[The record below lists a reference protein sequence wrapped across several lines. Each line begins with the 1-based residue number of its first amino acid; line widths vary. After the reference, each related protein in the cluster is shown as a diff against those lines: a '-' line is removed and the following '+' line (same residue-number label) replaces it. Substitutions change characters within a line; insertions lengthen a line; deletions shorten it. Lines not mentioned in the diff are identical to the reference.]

1 MKKTGLLLALSLAI
15 AVAMGSIAFA
25 QTGSAAANQP
35 IPDGTV
41 STNANFPVE
50 TIVNPNVSDLQ
61 CAGFVNKQALPNA
74 TYIAGGLDTPNTA
87 QYAEGD
93 LVFFAGQGY
102 ELGKRYS
109 IVRELHDPNR
119 YEEFDGQASM
129 LKAMGQPYGELA
141 IARVVDTRS
150 KSAIAHIEMSCAPV
164 VPGDIVTTYVDRP
177 ALPHH
182 PSLRFDRFAP
192 PNGKP
197 SGRIVMAKDFDAEL
211 GTGMKVYM
219 NLGTN
224 QGVKVGDYFRAV
236 RSYEADLHNPV
247 DSLSFKASTAED
259 TQAKPPSIEQ
269 TAFNRTSGPNIRV
282 AIFPRRAVGEIL
294 VIETTPTTSTGM
306 IVFAMEDMHLGDG
319 VEMDPQ

>member
-1 MKKTGLLLALSLAI
+1 MKKTGLLLALSLA
-15 AVAMGSIAFA
+15 MGSTAFA
-25 QTGSAAANQP
+25 QTTAAAASQP
-35 IPDGTV
+35 AADGTV
-41 STNANFPVE
+41 TTNVNFPVE
-50 TIVNPNVSDLQ
+50 SIVSPNASDLQ
-61 CAGFVNKQALPNA
+61 CAGFVTKQLLPNA
-74 TYIAGGLDTPNTA
+74 TYVAGGLDTPNTTH
-87 QYAEGD
+87 YAEGD
-93 LVFFAGQGY
+93 LIFFAGQGY
-102 ELGKRYS
+102 ELGKRYR
-109 IVRELHDPNR
+109 IVRELRDPNR

-129 LKAMGQPYGELA
+129 LKAMGQPYAELA
-141 IARVVDTRS
+141 IARVVDTRG
-150 KSAIAHIEMSCAPV
+150 KSAIAHIELSCAPI
-164 VPGDIVTTYVDRP
+164 VPGDIVSAYADRP

-182 PSLRFDRFAP
+182 APLRFDRFAP
-192 PNGKP
+192 PNGKL

-219 NLGTN
+219 NLGEN

-269 TAFNRTSGPNIRV
+269 MSLNRTSGPNIRV

-319 VEMDPQ
+319 VEMDPQP

>member
-1 MKKTGLLLALSLAI
+1 MKKTGLLLALSLA
-15 AVAMGSIAFA
+15 MGSAAFA
-25 QTGSAAANQP
+25 QAPAAAANQP
-35 IPDGTV
+35 TPDGTV

-50 TIVNPNVSDLQ
+50 TIVSPNSSDLQ
-61 CAGFVNKQALPNA
+61 CAGFVNKQMLPNS
-74 TYIAGGLDTPNTA
+74 TYVAGGLDTPNTA

-102 ELGKRYS
+102 ELGKRYR
-109 IVRELHDPNR
+109 IVRELRDPNR

-129 LKAMGQPYGELA
+129 LHAMGQPYAELA

-150 KSAIAHIEMSCAPV
+150 KSAIAHIDLSCAPI
-164 VPGDIVTTYVDRP
+164 VPGDIVSTYADRP

-182 PSLRFDRFAP
+182 APLRFDRFAP

-219 NLGTN
+219 NLGEN
-224 QGVKVGDYFRAV
+224 QGIKVGDYFRAV

-269 TAFNRTSGPNIRV
+269 MALNRTSGPNIRV

-319 VEMDPQ
+319 VELDPQP